1 MTFAIVMVLVPDKTA
16 AVWIQRVLGDTRSAL
31 GRLIPR
37 ACVTAMWVSAAVLA
51 VGLGVEAA
59 ETSSGETAAVAMSI
73 QQTGEGAVP
82 GLRAFLDQHCVVCHN
97 GRLRTAGLELDTAAL
112 RDLGREAAIWER
124 VVRKLRNDAMPPA
137 GRPRPDPTAR
147 QALISWL
154 EAELDL
160 EAAANP
166 DPGRPAI
173 HRLNRTEYVNVIRDL
188 FGLDVDGRS
197 LLPGDNAD
205 VHGFDNNADILSV
218 SPVLMERYLAA
229 ARKISRLVVGRTTTA
244 DFYQHRVHKWMVQ
257 EDRMSEDLPFGS
269 RGGGAVPDLVPAEG
283 DYESQVELQRTGNQH
298 IKGLGAAHQLE
309 VRVDGALVQRFI
321 IGGAEWIRQA
331 PPESYSGNINVGL
344 AWEDYSH
351 NMDGDLV
358 VQVPVEAGRHV
369 VGVSFVGHRWQLE
382 GIIVTQ
388 PQVGVSQSR
397 NEIPDGNPSVAS
409 VTIGGPFNVTGAG
422 VETVPWRRVFVC
434 QPVSGDAEEPCAR
447 EILSRLARR
456 AYRRPVVDADVETLM
471 RFFAIGREDGSFEAG
486 IQLALERLLVSP
498 SFLFRVEAD
507 PPRATNGAYR
517 ISGFELASRLSF
529 FLWSSMPDDMLLEA
543 AERGALADPA
553 VREEQVR
560 RMLADPRASA
570 LVDNFVGQ
578 WLAVRNLRDVVPDS
592 GLFPEFDENLRLAFQ
607 RETQLFMESMFRED
621 RPLTELL
628 DADYTFVN
636 ERLARHYGIPKV
648 YGNRFRRV
656 PLGNGQRGGLLGHGS
671 ILTVTSY
678 PNRTSPVLRGKW
690 LLENFFGAPPPAPP
704 PDIPALRENTATRAP
719 RSVRARLEEHRR
731 QPACATCHAQMDPLG
746 FALESYDPIGAW
758 RTTDADAPID
768 AVATLP
774 DGTQVEGPA
783 GLRQL
788 LLDRHELFAQTVT
801 EKLLTYALGRELEHY
816 DAPVVR
822 TIMRAAAAD
831 EYRWASMI
839 LGIVESLPFQMRR
852 AGS

>member
-1 MTFAIVMVLVPDKTA
+1 VGIQGVPEDSWSA
-16 AVWIQRVLGDTRSAL
+16 PGLRVLRWG
-31 GRLIPR
+31 
-37 ACVTAMWVSAAVLA
+37 VVAMQVSVVLLTT
-51 VGLGVEAA
+51 GLGIGVA
-59 ETSSGETAAVAMSI
+59 ETSSGAPAAASSAI
-73 QQTGEGAVP
+73 QQIRDGSRPAH
-82 GLRAFLDQHCVVCHN
+82 RAFLDEHCVMCHN
-97 GRLRTAGLELDTAAL
+97 GRLHTAGLALDTV
-112 RDLGREAAIWER
+112 DLGDVGHEAAIWER
-124 VVRKLRNDAMPPA
+124 VVRKLRADAMPPA

-147 QALISWL
+147 QALVSWL
-154 EAELDL
+154 EAELDR
-160 EAAANP
+160 EATDNP

-188 FGLDVDGRS
+188 LGLEIDGRS

-229 ARKISRLVVGRTTTA
+229 ARKISRLVVGRATTP
-244 DFYQHRVHKWMVQ
+244 DFHQHRVHKWMVQ

-269 RGGGAVPDLVPAEG
+269 RGGVAVPYFFPADGE
-283 DYESQVELQRTGNQH
+283 YEIQVELQRTGNQH

-309 VRVDGALVQRFI
+309 IRLDGALVQRFT
-321 IGGAEWIRQA
+321 IGGGEWIGQA

-351 NMDGDLV
+351 NMDGALLA
-358 VQVPVEAGRHV
+358 QVPVQAGRHV

-409 VTIGGPFNVTGAG
+409 VTIGGPFNAAGAG
-422 VETVPWRRVFVC
+422 KETVPRRRVFVC
-434 QPVSGDAEEPCAR
+434 QPGILDEEEPCAR
-447 EILSRLARR
+447 DILSTLARR
-456 AYRRPVVDADVETLM
+456 AYRRPVVEADVETLM

-498 SFLFRVEAD
+498 SFLFRVEAE
-507 PPRATNGAYR
+507 PPPATTGAYR
-517 ISGFELASRLSF
+517 ISGLELASRLSF
-529 FLWSSMPDDMLLEA
+529 FLWSSMPDDTLLEA

-553 VREEQVR
+553 EREAQVR
-560 RMLADPRASA
+560 RMLGDPRARA

-592 GLFPEFDENLRLAFQ
+592 DLFPEFDENLRLAFQ
-607 RETQLFMESMFRED
+607 RETQLFMESMLREN
-621 RPLTELL
+621 RRLTDLL

-636 ERLARHYGIPKV
+636 ERLARHYGIPNV

-656 PLGNGQRGGLLGHGS
+656 PVANGQRGGLLGHGS
-671 ILTVTSY
+671 VLTVTSY

-704 PDIPALRENTATRAP
+704 PDIPALEENTATRAP

-731 QPACATCHAQMDPLG
+731 QPACATCHARMDPLG
-746 FALESYDPIGAW
+746 FALERYDPIGAW
-758 RTTDADAPID
+758 RGTDAGVPID
-768 AVATLP
+768 TVATLP
-774 DGTQVEGPA
+774 DGTQFEGHA

-822 TIMRAAAAD
+822 GILRAAAAD
-831 EYRWASMI
+831 EYRWSSMI